1 MPISFD
7 CACGRKI
14 RTADENAGR
23 SASCPA
29 CGVTVLVP
37 GSDAGRPWRD
47 APAKEEGAPAGN
59 GFGYNLQSEEVVPT
73 ARPSAPPAPYD
84 RPRSDDPRRS
94 ARPPLDDRF
103 VKRTPT
109 RSGGRTDK
117 GAVAGVLM
125 MVGAVVWFVVGMA
138 VGIIF
143 FYPPILFIIGLICF
157 IKGLANRN

>member
-47 APAKEEGAPAGN
+47 APTDQNAAAGN

-73 ARPSAPPAPYD
+73 ARPSAPPVPYD
-84 RPRSDDPRRS
+84 RPGSDDPRRP

-103 VKRTPT
+103 VKRPPT
-109 RSGGRTDK
+109 RSGRTDR
-117 GAVAGVLM
+117 GALAGVLM
-125 MVGAVVWFVVGMA
+125 MVGAVVWFVVGQA
-138 VGIIF
+138 VGITF